1 MEQDEVFMRRALE
14 LARRAEG
21 NTRPN
26 PMVGC
31 VIVAEDGSIA
41 GEGWHHKAGAAHA
54 EVNALTAMREQ
65 KTQGHT
71 AYVTLEPC
79 SHYGHTGPCCD
90 ALIRA
95 GIKRVV
101 VAMEDPNPRVAGN
114 GLARLREAGVKVEVG
129 LCGKE
134 AAALNEKFFVWI
146 TKKRPFLSLKFAE
159 TLDGKIAT
167 AARDSF
173 YVTGQEAHRYSH
185 YLRKTHDAILV
196 GIGTVLEDD
205 PELTTRLVEGKNPL
219 RIVLDSRARIP
230 LTARVLNAEAKTL
243 VAVGPEADKEKIAKL
258 TVMDGVEVVA
268 LPCENGRVSL
278 SELLA
283 KLAEREITSVL
294 VEGGSQVT
302 GAFFDAELA
311 DRVYAFVA
319 PKLVGG
325 KEGLPAIGGKGIQT
339 MQQCAGVIEPEFKT
353 LGTDWLITGRVC
365 FPAHSKEMP

>member
-1 MEQDEVFMRRALE
+1 MEQDEIFMRRALE

-21 NTRPN
+21 NTSPN

-65 KTQGHT
+65 KTHGHT

-101 VAMEDPNPRVAGN
+101 VALEDPNPKVAGR
-114 GLARLREAGVKVEVG
+114 GLNRLREAGVKVEVG
-129 LCGKE
+129 LCAKE

-146 TKKRPFLSLKFAE
+146 TQKRPFISLKFAE

-167 AARDSF
+167 ADGDSF

-219 RIVLDSRARIP
+219 RIVLDSKARIP
-230 LTARVLNAEAKTL
+230 LTAKVLNAAANTL

-258 TVMDGVEVVA
+258 AAMDGVEVVT
-268 LPCENGRVSL
+268 LSCENGQVSL

-283 KLAEREITSVL
+283 ALAKREVTSVL
-294 VEGGSQVT
+294 VEGGSQIT
-302 GAFFDAELA
+302 GAFFDAELV

-319 PKLVGG
+319 PKLLGG
-325 KEGLPAIGGKGIQT
+325 DKALPAVGGKGIPT
-339 MQQCAGVIEPEFKT
+339 MGQCACVIDPEFKT
-353 LGTDWLITGRVC
+353 LGADWLITGRVR
-365 FPAHSKEMP
+365 FSAH